1 LWWLFVINS
10 AGIGLLSTYDR
21 EEFVVADLM
30 ILPKEYS
37 IASCDDDDY
46 TSTEAGLCLFR
57 SSCPG
62 GGLEGH
68 KATDSQ

>member
-1 LWWLFVINS
+1 
-10 AGIGLLSTYDR
+10 
-21 EEFVVADLM
+21 VVADLM

-46 TSTEAGLCLFR
+46 TSAEAGLCLFR